1 MTLSRK
7 YFVSKS
13 VSKFSLATFFCTT
26 LIKEIGSEVLHGITA
41 TSEVIVENSNI
52 LVALFFSSS
61 RQPSESSVSLF
72 LWSMNFDLFLT
83 KEGKLKHNNSSQ
95 AHKSLFAW

>member
-1 MTLSRK
+1 MTFSRK

-26 LIKEIGSEVLHGITA
+26 LIKEIVSEVLHDITA
-41 TSEVIVENSNI
+41 TSEGIVANSNI

-83 KEGKLKHNNSSQ
+83 KEEKLKHNHSSQ
-95 AHKSLFAW
+95 THKSLFAW